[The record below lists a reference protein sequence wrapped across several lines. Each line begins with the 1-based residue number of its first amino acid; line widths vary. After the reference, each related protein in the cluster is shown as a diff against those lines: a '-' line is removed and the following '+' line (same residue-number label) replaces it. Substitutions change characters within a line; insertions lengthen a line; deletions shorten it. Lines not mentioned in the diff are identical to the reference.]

1 MGCLILVHLLFL
13 SSLVLTGASQDPI
26 ELLNLCETTEEILQA
41 SSQPDLLVAV
51 SVSPADINGV
61 SRSIL
66 SAERWLRS
74 HVFAHYP
81 ATKITTVVVGN
92 SVLCQRDQKQ
102 DFGLILLSLKN
113 VYHSL
118 RRWGLEKEIK
128 VSVPLYLECLHP
140 NSASYKDDL
149 RMLKPLIDYLRS
161 VNSSLSVIPH
171 SDFSQI
177 SDKSL
182 SLVSSHLES
191 MKKFG
196 FLHLNNINVIATIP
210 KERKPIMR
218 KLSFLD
224 TNLMGAFPARPTPLP
239 EIAEPPLHSTF
250 GHPVP
255 SHAAT
260 KPMPPLAQTTSP
272 PMPSFAPELPPF
284 SVPASSPNGFTLPPC
299 NPADNGSP
307 EPAIG
312 MVQKLWC
319 VAKPSVPAETLQ
331 EAMDYA
337 CGAGG
342 ADCQEIS
349 PQGNCYNPDIV
360 VAHASYAFNSYWQ
373 KHKRNGG
380 TCDFGGTAMLISSD
394 PSFLQCRFVLS

>member
-1 MGCLILVHLLFL
+1 MGWLFYVLFL
-13 SSLVLTGASQDPI
+13 CLLGLTGAGQESI
-26 ELLNLCETTEEILQA
+26 ELLKLCETTEEVLQA
-41 SSQPDLLVAV
+41 SSQADLPVAV
-51 SVSPADINGV
+51 SVSPKDIHGI

-66 SAERWLRS
+66 SAESWLRS
-74 HVFAHYP
+74 HVLAHYP
-81 ATKITTVVVGN
+81 ATKITTIVVGT
-92 SVLCQRDQKQ
+92 SVLCQRDQEQ
-102 DFGLILLSLKN
+102 DSGLILVSLDN

-118 RRWGLEKEIK
+118 KRWGFENEIK
-128 VSVPLYLECLHP
+128 VSFPLYLDCLHP
-140 NSASYKDDL
+140 NSASYTDDL
-149 RMLKPLIDYLRS
+149 RMVKPLVDYLQS
-161 VNSSLSVIPH
+161 VNSTLSVIPH

-177 SDKSL
+177 LDKSL

-196 FLHLNNINVIATIP
+196 FFHLNNINVMATIP
-210 KERKPIMR
+210 KQRKPIMR
-218 KLSFLD
+218 KLSFLGSS
-224 TNLMGAFPARPTPLP
+224 LMSNFLVRPTPSP
-239 EIAEPPLHSTF
+239 EIAEPPLHFTF
-250 GHPVP
+250 GQLAP

-260 KPMPPLAQTTSP
+260 EPTPPLAQITYP
-272 PMPSFAPELPPF
+272 PMPSIAPELPPF
-284 SVPASSPNGFTLPPC
+284 AVPASSPHGFNLPPC
-299 NPADNGSP
+299 NPIDNGSP
-307 EPAIG
+307 QPHIG
-312 MVQKLWC
+312 VVQKLWC

-342 ADCQEIS
+342 ADCEEIN
-349 PQGNCYNPDIV
+349 PQGNCFNPDTL